1 MPSKDKQRE
10 DSPFLSEGDLET
22 PFLDRELFV
31 KEVEPELEA
40 HLETLISE
48 SPFTHAFEESQWK
61 IFEPEIYEEDI
72 YEETEEPEIESFYE
86 REAEPQEEDFR
97 VWDDTLEQPYARE
110 LEVTEADELEDELF
124 SEERAGADNYPADEN
139 EIYSENEFSDL
150 EYGTDEFYYPDEGA
164 YAEVDRESF
173 PEEKLF
179 IPQRMWVEPEET
191 WIELEEEGTYPLEE
205 TVYGKEEPLLDA
217 EFFIQSEEEG
227 INWPSFES
235 ELGPAIP
242 AYITEFATNLGK
254 EWSRLRNGSPSAGE
268 ITKWLLQDYQDTL
281 EGARLRWK
289 DNYNKGKYTV
299 EAIGRAWI
307 ISRQEN
313 MKFQISS
320 LSGGTKPLM
329 NFKPPAVSVT
339 MVSSKLI
346 SGSSKAPVA
355 PITVKFVEE
364 LRQRYHKP
372 LGVSNYRGH
381 GGGSFLNRGYSL
393 DLFLKGLDERKFY
406 PYKEAIEF
414 LKAVKEAARAIQAE
428 WRVIYN
434 DFSVAKAIN
443 QETGRE
449 NVIFVGKAV
458 KGKNNRVIGL
468 NWHGPD
474 PLILHFHLDLA
485 PGASISEGDI
495 RPSTTPVTPV
505 TPTPAITAP
514 ATSVPKPSQSAAKLA
529 AELVRFAQRILNTV
543 EGERL
548 SPDGKLGPLTRGAL
562 ERFRRKYSLG
572 TGGVLDSKTEIALIQ
587 RAFEE
592 LAQQSIFAQFGFLD
606 ARTKETLSKFKSE
619 RGLGFNATID
629 AATRAALADAVTRR
643 LTPTPP
649 APSYPKNAAAG
660 GIKVSDK
667 VVSMV
672 ERYRPLVEAAAAKYG
687 VDSALIRG
695 VIAAESGGNKDL
707 VAKSGYTGLMQ
718 SNKGEIYKQPAVS
731 IDSGTKKIRDFRI
744 IMENVLKERG
754 QRYDQL
760 PEAEQLRLLALAYN
774 AGPVTV
780 AKALQY
786 AAEYGSPERW
796 LDGEHYKRALLFTGA
811 YSLKQAE
818 ASCLKGM
825 DPLEK
830 KSRMEEAVRVWN
842 QWRLGTKKVNW
853 RKLQDPPLWSSVSAS
868 LPPFIVCAIE
878 FKHRNSPKYAE
889 KIMAYRAR
897 FKSL

>member
-22 PFLDRELFV
+22 PFLDWELFV

-48 SPFTHAFEESQWK
+48 SPFTHAFEESQRK
-61 IFEPEIYEEDI
+61 IFESDFYEEDI
-72 YEETEEPEIESFYE
+72 YEEREEPEIESFYKH
-86 REAEPQEEDFR
+86 EAEPQEEDFS
-97 VWDDTLEQPYARE
+97 VGDDTLEQPYARK
-110 LEVTEADELEDELF
+110 LEVTKADELEDEL
-124 SEERAGADNYPADEN
+124 SWEERAGADNYPADEN
-139 EIYSENEFSDL
+139 ETYSEKEFSNP
-150 EYGTDEFYYPDEGA
+150 EYSTDELYYSGEDT
-164 YAEVDRESF
+164 YEVDRESF
-173 PEEKLF
+173 PEEKLS
-179 IPQRMWVEPEET
+179 IPQQMWVEPEEI
-191 WIELEEEGTYPLEE
+191 WIEPEEEGIYPLEE
-205 TVYGKEEPLLDA
+205 TVYGEEEPLLDE

-254 EWSRLRNGSPSAGE
+254 EWSRLRKGSPSAGE

-289 DNYNKGKYTV
+289 GNYNKGKYTV
-299 EAIGRAWI
+299 EAIGRAWV

-313 MKFQISS
+313 MKFQIFS
-320 LSGGTKPLM
+320 LSGSIKPLL

-346 SGSSKAPVA
+346 SGSSKALVA

-364 LRQRYHKP
+364 LRQRYRKP
-372 LGVSNYRGH
+372 FDVSNYRGH

-458 KGKNNRVIGL
+458 KDKNNRVIGL

-485 PGASISEGDI
+485 PSASISARGI
-495 RPSTTPVTPV
+495 RPSATPVKPV
-505 TPTPAITAP
+505 TPTP
-514 ATSVPKPSQSAAKLA
+514 ATSVPKPSQSAAKPA
-529 AELVRFAQRILNTV
+529 TELVRFVQRILNAA

-548 SPDGKLGPLTRGAL
+548 NPDGALGPLTKGAL

-592 LAQQSIFAQFGFLD
+592 LAQQSIFAQLGLLD
-606 ARTKETLSKFKSE
+606 ARTKETISKFKSE

-649 APSYPKNAAAG
+649 APSYSKSAAAG

-687 VDSALIRG
+687 VDSALILG

-718 SNKGEIYKQPAVS
+718 SDKGEIYKQPAVS
-731 IDSGTKKIRDFRI
+731 IDSGTKKLRDFRI

-786 AAEYGSPERW
+786 AAESGNPERW

-830 KSRMEEAVRVWN
+830 TARMEEAVRVWN
-842 QWRLGTKKVNW
+842 QWRIGTKKVNW
-853 RKLQDPPLWSSVSAS
+853 QKLQDPPLWSSVSAS